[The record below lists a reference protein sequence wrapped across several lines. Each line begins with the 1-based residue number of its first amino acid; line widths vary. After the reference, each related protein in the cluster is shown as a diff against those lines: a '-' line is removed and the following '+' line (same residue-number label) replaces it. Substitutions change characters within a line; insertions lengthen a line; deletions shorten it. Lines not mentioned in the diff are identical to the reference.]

1 MRKIFKLVLCAV
13 VLLMSADVVLAQT
26 ADKNILVNVF
36 RREKAN
42 VNGALPEAFL
52 KCRVETLKEAGTVS
66 YEIFRSCLDPQAYVF
81 YEIWCN

>member
-1 MRKIFKLVLCAV
+1 MRKILKFALCAA

-42 VNGALPEAFL
+42 VNGALPE
-52 KCRVETLKEAGTVS
+52 V
-66 YEIFRSCLDPQAYVF
+66 
-81 YEIWCN
+81 